1 MWSGINNRHRL
12 NVMLLK
18 NNSVCL
24 ENWHYLDVLFSS
36 VSKIKLIIFTKWEYL
51 QKKELTISNKY
62 LNKVNQQQI

>member
-36 VSKIKLIIFTKWEYL
+36 VSNKANNFHKMRISTKKGTYY
-51 QKKELTISNKY
+51 K
-62 LNKVNQQQI
+62 